1 MHMTKHA
8 HVRCQQRG
16 VQPLIRQWL
25 IDYGAEEKTPDGCV
39 KRFFDQSS
47 RRRLAADFGPKV
59 VDRMGDLMSSY
70 LVETGSVI
78 VTAGVRTRR
87 FHRYSTR

>member
-1 MHMTKHA
+1 MHMNKHA
-8 HVRCQQRG
+8 QIRSQQRG

-25 IDYGAEEKTPDGCV
+25 LDYGAEERTPDGCV
-39 KRFFDQSS
+39 KRFFDQSA
-47 RRRLAADFGPKV
+47 RRRLAADVGPQV
-59 VDRMGDLMSSY
+59 VDRMGSLMNTY

-87 FHRYSTR
+87 FRRNAAR